1 MCSQFQVIVFV
12 RERWLV
18 KDVMRRL
25 FRLLLMLCAI
35 PVIEMFVELICV
47 AGCTVLDVD
56 PGKSTNRTVY
66 TFVGD
71 KKSVVEGALNACR
84 VAWELIDMT
93 KQHGEHPRMGAC
105 DVCPFIPISVDIWFH
120 FNM

>member
-1 MCSQFQVIVFV
+1 M
-12 RERWLV
+12 
-18 KDVMRRL
+18 
-25 FRLLLMLCAI
+25 
-35 PVIEMFVELICV
+35 ELKFSYI

-84 VAWELIDMT
+84 VAYELIDMT
-93 KQHGEHPRMGAC
+93 KQTGAHPRMGAC
-105 DVCPFIPISVDIWFH
+105 DVCPFIPISVRFTFSPSFVGSDH
-120 FNM
+120 GRLCGMRP

>member
-1 MCSQFQVIVFV
+1 MPCVI
-12 RERWLV
+12 LV
-18 KDVMRRL
+18 NEAL
-25 FRLLLMLCAI
+25 F
-35 PVIEMFVELICV
+35 ELIGL

-84 VAWELIDMT
+84 VAWDLIDMT

-105 DVCPFIPISVDIWFH
+105 DVCPFIPISVSVWFLVYI
-120 FNM
+120 

>member
-1 MCSQFQVIVFV
+1 MLRQVKVA
-12 RERWLV
+12 
-18 KDVMRRL
+18 MRRL
-25 FRLLLMLCAI
+25 FRLLPMLCAT
-35 PVIEMFVELICV
+35 PVGSESIYVLFI

-84 VAWELIDMT
+84 VAWDLIDMT

-105 DVCPFIPISVDIWFH
+105 DVCPFIPISVWKRVEVKCRE
-120 FNM
+120 

>member
-1 MCSQFQVIVFV
+1 
-12 RERWLV
+12 
-18 KDVMRRL
+18 MRRL
-25 FRLLLMLCAI
+25 FRLLLMPC
-35 PVIEMFVELICV
+35 VILVNEALFELIGL

-84 VAWELIDMT
+84 VAWDLIDMT

-105 DVCPFIPISVDIWFH
+105 DVCPFIPISVSVWFLVYI
-120 FNM
+120 